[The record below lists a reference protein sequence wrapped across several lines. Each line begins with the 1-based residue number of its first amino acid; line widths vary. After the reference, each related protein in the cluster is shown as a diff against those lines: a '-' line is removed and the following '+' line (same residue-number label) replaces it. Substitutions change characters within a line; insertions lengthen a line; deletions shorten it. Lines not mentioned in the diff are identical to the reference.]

1 MGIGGKRRLVGLFV
15 TVVWAFLIGD
25 VSSAAAE
32 EAIAEFMSV
41 AARSSVFSAR
51 GRSGGSAGASP
62 SRDADWLH
70 RASSAAMGYGLL
82 EFTSVAARSS
92 VSSMRGHSGGSA
104 GASPSR
110 DAGALLCLAVEGEGE
125 SRLQSKFAE
134 LAQRAEGNRR
144 SVIGGTDGWLF
155 LTSDVRFSSLGEFWG
170 ASAAGVSRSRKPEQA
185 DPLAAILD
193 FQRQLNSL
201 DIELWV
207 APVPPKPTVASA
219 GLFGECAGESPRC
232 DGAVADFLRVLAK
245 EKVHVVDL
253 EPEFRKAQSADAGP
267 MYCRTDSHWSGS
279 AIVLAAATIA
289 ADLRKRPW
297 FDPDAAGAAAT
308 NKPARFEKNQRPV
321 KFAGDLLKLDVEPT
335 SGFQA
340 TDVPPSEEIAA
351 WFVTDR
357 ATGQPIEPATDS
369 RVLLLGDSHTL
380 FLHEATLHATGAG
393 LSDHLALA
401 LNEPVDLIGVRGSG
415 STSARVTLA
424 RQKDRLKQ
432 KRAVIWCF
440 AAREFTESADG
451 WRKLTIVKP

>member
-1 MGIGGKRRLVGLFV
+1 MMWIGGKQWRVGLFV
-15 TVVWAFLIGD
+15 TVVWALLIGD
-25 VSSAAAE
+25 VSSAAAGD
-32 EAIAEFMSV
+32 AV
-41 AARSSVFSAR
+41 A
-51 GRSGGSAGASP
+51 
-62 SRDADWLH
+62 
-70 RASSAAMGYGLL
+70 

-92 VSSMRGHSGGSA
+92 VSFLRGHSGGSA

-110 DAGALLCLAVEGEGE
+110 NAGALTCFVAEGEGE
-125 SRLQSKFAE
+125 SSVQSQFADW
-134 LAQRAEGNRR
+134 AQRAEGKRR

-155 LTSDVRFSSLGEFWG
+155 LTSDVRFASLGEFWG

-207 APVPPKPTVASA
+207 APVPPKPAVAGA
-219 GLFGECAGESPRC
+219 RLLGALAGESPRC
-232 DGAVADFLRVLAK
+232 DGAVADFLRLLAK
-245 EKVHVVDL
+245 ENVHVVDL
-253 EPEFRKAQSADAGP
+253 EPAFHKAQTADTGS
-267 MYCRTDSHWSGS
+267 MYCRTDSHWSGT
-279 AIVLAAATIA
+279 AIVLAAETIA

-297 FDPDAAGAAAT
+297 FDPGAAGTTVAT
-308 NKPARFEKNQRPV
+308 KLARFEKRQRPV

-335 SGFQA
+335 PGFMA

-357 ATGQPIEPATDS
+357 ATGQPIEPTADS

-424 RQKDRLKQ
+424 RQKERLKG

-451 WRKLTIVKP
+451 WRKIPIFKP